1 MKIAIWFSFMVVAS
15 LEVIVAAAQGS
26 AVVTFLGLVSAAGSA
41 FLFMMYFVEAM
52 HAAKPHSNLISAPET
67 NTSNG

>member
-1 MKIAIWFSFMVVAS
+1 MKIAVWFSFMVVVS
-15 LEVIVAAAQGS
+15 LAVIVAGVQGN
-26 AVVTFLGLVSAAGSA
+26 VVATFLGLVSAAGSA